1 MVKFQNVS
9 IKLKMNTN
17 PVFFSLQFCD
27 VSPRK
32 MSYGELRD
40 RMGRWGAFLQKK
52 GLGKGSVVA
61 VVSPNT
67 VDLVAVQYGS
77 IGCGA
82 IYCGINPLCSV
93 GELKELLHFIW
104 S

>member
-1 MVKFQNVS
+1 
-9 IKLKMNTN
+9 
-17 PVFFSLQFCD
+17 
-27 VSPRK
+27 

-67 VDLVAVQYGS
+67 VHYP
-77 IGCGA
+77 A
-82 IYCGINPLCSV
+82 IILGSV
-93 GELKELLHFIW
+93 GIGAVFSGVNPTYLASKDNNCSMEHKLKKK
-104 S
+104 